1 MEVPVE
7 LVESAKAGDER
18 AIEELI
24 RRSQTSVYTLAYRL
38 TGNEEDARDVTQET
52 FIRVVRNLKKF
63 RGDSSFSTWL
73 FRVTSNS
80 AYTLMAKRKRRAA
93 ESLDE
98 LTETFEP
105 PADTA
110 PGPEARAISS
120 DARDRLVTALSK
132 LSENDRIVVVMKDIY
147 GFPHE
152 EIAAE
157 LGIGVSACKVRL
169 FRARQRLRDVLEG
182 DGASEKEQVS

>member
-7 LVESAKAGDER
+7 LVEAAKAGDER
-18 AIEELI
+18 AVEELI
-24 RRSQTSVYTLAYRL
+24 RRAQVSVYTLAYRL

-52 FIRVVRNLKKF
+52 FIRVIRNLKRF

-73 FRVTSNS
+73 YRITSNA
-80 AYTLMAKRKRRAA
+80 AYTLLAKRKRRTA

-105 PADTA
+105 PADAA
-110 PGPEARAISS
+110 PGPEARAVSG
-120 DARDRLVTALSK
+120 DARDRLIAALSK
-132 LSENDRIVVVMKDIY
+132 LSENDRIVLVMKDIY
-147 GFPHE
+147 GFPHD
-152 EIAAE
+152 EIANE
-157 LGIGVSACKVRL
+157 LGIGISACKVRL

-182 DGASEKEQVS
+182 DGATEREQVS